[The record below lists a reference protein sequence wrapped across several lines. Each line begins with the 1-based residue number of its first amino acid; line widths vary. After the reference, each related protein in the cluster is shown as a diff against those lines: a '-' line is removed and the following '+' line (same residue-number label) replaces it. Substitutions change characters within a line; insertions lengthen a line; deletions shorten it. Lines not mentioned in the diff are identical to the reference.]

1 MEYNLFNTWIVG
13 ERVLDNSFDSVV
25 VKNFRLRNG
34 EEVSFVCNSSFTML
48 VFKNQ
53 LQIDKLLIEEFV
65 KIDSLHKQDN
75 NKKDYYLNM
84 ALIVGKIYYLTLEWL
99 NKELK
104 DDNNV
109 LANVSPLDLNDNS
122 SKFDFSI
129 VSIFIRNL
137 YNVGFIR
144 KDIEDIVNQ
153 FSDEL
158 YNCISTNSNISRKN
172 FDIKTQKII
181 NNVFK

>member
-1 MEYNLFNTWIVG
+1 
-13 ERVLDNSFDSVV
+13 
-25 VKNFRLRNG
+25 
-34 EEVSFVCNSSFTML
+34 
-48 VFKNQ
+48 
-53 LQIDKLLIEEFV
+53 
-65 KIDSLHKQDN
+65 
-75 NKKDYYLNM
+75 M
-84 ALIVGKIYYLTLEWL
+84 ALIVGKIYYLTLEWI

-109 LANVSPLDLNDNS
+109 LANVSLLDLNDNS